1 MDTDTHRREACE
13 DTAARGRRSCATEAE
28 TGVRRLH
35 VKECQGHLATT
46 RAGSGWEG
54 PELWKDTALSTP

>member
-1 MDTDTHRREACE
+1 MDADAHRREACE
-13 DTAARGRRSCATEAE
+13 DARGRGHAATEAE

-35 VKECQGHLATT
+35 VKKCQGHLATT